1 MDIIGGQHL
10 RQMWD
15 DLADVYGHKTALI
28 CESSGGVVNRYSYLE
43 LNQEIN
49 RTANLF
55 YTLGIRKGDKVA
67 LHLDN
72 CPEFIFCW
80 FGLAKIGA
88 IMVPINARLLREE
101 SAWILQ
107 NSQACLL
114 VTSAQFYPMY
124 QQIQQE
130 DATQLRHICL
140 TDVAL
145 PADDGV
151 SSFTQLKNQQPATLC
166 YAPPLSTDDT
176 AEILF
181 TSGTTSRPKGVV
193 ITHYNLRFAGYYSAW
208 QCALRDDDVYL
219 TVMPAFHIDCQCTAA
234 MAAFSAG
241 ATFVLVEKYSA
252 RAFWGQVQKYR
263 ATVTECI
270 PMMIRTLM
278 VQPPS
283 ANDRQHR
290 LREVMFYLN
299 LSEQEKDAFCERFGV
314 RLLTSYGMTET
325 IVGIIGDRPGDKR
338 RWPSIGRAGFC
349 YEAEIRD
356 DHNRPLPAGE
366 LGEICIK
373 GVPGKTIFKEYFLN
387 PKATAKVL
395 EADGWLHTGDLGK
408 LDACGYLTYT
418 GRKKELIIRGGE
430 NLAPGEIANSLCEDP
445 RVDVVKVIGAPD
457 RHYTEEV
464 CACVVKRED
473 MTEDEVRELVR
484 RRAAAF
490 KIPRYVLFMD
500 SFPLLPNGKIDRK
513 TLQKTAIERL
523 SIH

>member
-166 YAPPLSTDDT
+166 YAPPLLTDDT

-263 ATVTECI
+263 ATITECI

-338 RWPSIGRAGFC
+338 RWCRLVGRGFATKRRSATITIARSRQVRSVKSVLKAYQENHLQRVFSQPESHCESAGSRRLATYRRYRILRRRGLFLFRRSPLQYDQTRWRECLLRGAGKYHRHPSKNSGYRG
-349 YEAEIRD
+349 
-356 DHNRPLPAGE
+356 
-366 LGEICIK
+366 
-373 GVPGKTIFKEYFLN
+373 
-387 PKATAKVL
+387 
-395 EADGWLHTGDLGK
+395 
-408 LDACGYLTYT
+408 CGY
-418 GRKKELIIRGGE
+418 
-430 NLAPGEIANSLCEDP
+430 
-445 RVDVVKVIGAPD
+445 
-457 RHYTEEV
+457 
-464 CACVVKRED
+464 
-473 MTEDEVRELVR
+473 
-484 RRAAAF
+484 
-490 KIPRYVLFMD
+490 
-500 SFPLLPNGKIDRK
+500 
-513 TLQKTAIERL
+513 
-523 SIH
+523 

>member
-55 YTLGIRKGDKVA
+55 YTLGIRKG
-67 LHLDN
+67 
-72 CPEFIFCW
+72 
-80 FGLAKIGA
+80 
-88 IMVPINARLLREE
+88 
-101 SAWILQ
+101 
-107 NSQACLL
+107 
-114 VTSAQFYPMY
+114 
-124 QQIQQE
+124 
-130 DATQLRHICL
+130 
-140 TDVAL
+140 VAL

-263 ATVTECI
+263 ASVKSVLKAYQGKPSSKSIFSTRKPLRKCWKPTAGCI
-270 PMMIRTLM
+270 PAIPDTATKR
-278 VQPPS
+278 
-283 ANDRQHR
+283 
-290 LREVMFYLN
+290 
-299 LSEQEKDAFCERFGV
+299 AFFI
-314 RLLTSYGMTET
+314 S
-325 IVGIIGDRPGDKR
+325 
-338 RWPSIGRAGFC
+338 SI
-349 YEAEIRD
+349 
-356 DHNRPLPAGE
+356 
-366 LGEICIK
+366 
-373 GVPGKTIFKEYFLN
+373 
-387 PKATAKVL
+387 
-395 EADGWLHTGDLGK
+395 
-408 LDACGYLTYT
+408 
-418 GRKKELIIRGGE
+418 
-430 NLAPGEIANSLCEDP
+430 
-445 RVDVVKVIGAPD
+445 
-457 RHYTEEV
+457 
-464 CACVVKRED
+464 
-473 MTEDEVRELVR
+473 
-484 RRAAAF
+484 AAA
-490 KIPRYVLFMD
+490 I
-500 SFPLLPNGKIDRK
+500 
-513 TLQKTAIERL
+513 
-523 SIH
+523 

>member
-1 MDIIGGQHL
+1 M
-10 RQMWD
+10 
-15 DLADVYGHKTALI
+15 
-28 CESSGGVVNRYSYLE
+28 
-43 LNQEIN
+43 
-49 RTANLF
+49 
-55 YTLGIRKGDKVA
+55 
-67 LHLDN
+67 
-72 CPEFIFCW
+72 
-80 FGLAKIGA
+80 
-88 IMVPINARLLREE
+88 
-101 SAWILQ
+101 
-107 NSQACLL
+107 
-114 VTSAQFYPMY
+114 
-124 QQIQQE
+124 
-130 DATQLRHICL
+130 
-140 TDVAL
+140 AL

-325 IVGIIGDRPGDKR
+325 IVGIIGDRPAINDAGRRLVERGFATKR
-338 RWPSIGRAGFC
+338 RSATITIARSRQVRSVKSVLKA
-349 YEAEIRD
+349 Y
-356 DHNRPLPAGE
+356 
-366 LGEICIK
+366 
-373 GVPGKTIFKEYFLN
+373 PGKTIFKEYFLN

-395 EADGWLHTGDLGK
+395 EADGWLHTGDT
-408 LDACGYLTYT
+408 GYRDEEGFFYFVD
-418 GRKKELIIRGGE
+418 RRCNMIKRGGE
-430 NLAPGEIANSLCEDP
+430 NVSCVELENIIATHPKIQDIVVVGIKDSIRDEAIKAFVVLNEGETLSEEEFFRFCEQNMAKFKVPSYLEIRKDLP
-445 RVDVVKVIGAPD
+445 RN
-457 RHYTEEV
+457 
-464 CACVVKRED
+464 C
-473 MTEDEVRELVR
+473 
-484 RRAAAF
+484 
-490 KIPRYVLFMD
+490 
-500 SFPLLPNGKIDRK
+500 SGKIIRK
-513 TLQKTAIERL
+513 NLK
-523 SIH
+523 

>member
-1 MDIIGGQHL
+1 IDM
-10 RQMWD
+10 
-15 DLADVYGHKTALI
+15 
-28 CESSGGVVNRYSYLE
+28 
-43 LNQEIN
+43 
-49 RTANLF
+49 
-55 YTLGIRKGDKVA
+55 
-67 LHLDN
+67 
-72 CPEFIFCW
+72 
-80 FGLAKIGA
+80 
-88 IMVPINARLLREE
+88 
-101 SAWILQ
+101 
-107 NSQACLL
+107 
-114 VTSAQFYPMY
+114 
-124 QQIQQE
+124 
-130 DATQLRHICL
+130 
-140 TDVAL
+140 AL

-263 ATVTECI
+263 ATITECI

-356 DHNRPLPAGE
+356 DHN
-366 LGEICIK
+366 
-373 GVPGKTIFKEYFLN
+373 
-387 PKATAKVL
+387 KATAKVL
-395 EADGWLHTGDLGK
+395 EADGWLHTGDT
-408 LDACGYLTYT
+408 GYRDEEGFFYFVD
-418 GRKKELIIRGGE
+418 RRCNMIKRGGE
-430 NLAPGEIANSLCEDP
+430 NVSCVELENIIATHPKIQDIVVVGIKDSIRDEAIKAFVVLNEGETLSEEEFFCFCEQNMAKFKVPSYLEIRKDLP
-445 RVDVVKVIGAPD
+445 R
-457 RHYTEEV
+457 
-464 CACVVKRED
+464 
-473 MTEDEVRELVR
+473 
-484 RRAAAF
+484 
-490 KIPRYVLFMD
+490 
-500 SFPLLPNGKIDRK
+500 N
-513 TLQKTAIERL
+513 
-523 SIH
+523 

>member
-107 NSQACLL
+107 NSRACLL

-263 ATVTECI
+263 ATITECI

-325 IVGIIGDRPGDKR
+325 IVGIIGDRHGDKR

-366 LGEICIK
+366 IGEICIK
-373 GVPGKTIFKEYFLN
+373 GVPGENHLQRVFSQPESHCESAGSRRLATYRRYRILRRRGLFYFVDRRCN
-387 PKATAKVL
+387 MIK
-395 EADGWLHTGDLGK
+395 
-408 LDACGYLTYT
+408 
-418 GRKKELIIRGGE
+418 RGGE
-430 NLAPGEIANSLCEDP
+430 NVSCVELENIIATHPKIQDIVVVGIKDSIRDEAIKAFVVLNEGETLSEEEFFRFCEQNMAKFKVPSYLEIRKDLP
-445 RVDVVKVIGAPD
+445 RN
-457 RHYTEEV
+457 
-464 CACVVKRED
+464 C
-473 MTEDEVRELVR
+473 
-484 RRAAAF
+484 
-490 KIPRYVLFMD
+490 
-500 SFPLLPNGKIDRK
+500 SGKIIRK
-513 TLQKTAIERL
+513 NLK
-523 SIH
+523 

>member
-263 ATVTECI
+263 ATITECI

-283 ANDRQHR
+283 ANDQQHR

-325 IVGIIGDRPGDKR
+325 IVGIIGDRR
-338 RWPSIGRAGFC
+338 C
-349 YEAEIRD
+349 
-356 DHNRPLPAGE
+356 NM
-366 LGEICIK
+366 IK
-373 GVPGKTIFKEYFLN
+373 
-387 PKATAKVL
+387 
-395 EADGWLHTGDLGK
+395 
-408 LDACGYLTYT
+408 
-418 GRKKELIIRGGE
+418 RGGE
-430 NLAPGEIANSLCEDP
+430 NVSCVELENIIATHPKIQDIVVVGIKDSIRDEAIKAFVVLNEGETLSEEEFFRFCEQNMAKFKVPSYLEIRKDLP
-445 RVDVVKVIGAPD
+445 RN
-457 RHYTEEV
+457 
-464 CACVVKRED
+464 C
-473 MTEDEVRELVR
+473 
-484 RRAAAF
+484 
-490 KIPRYVLFMD
+490 
-500 SFPLLPNGKIDRK
+500 SGKIIRK
-513 TLQKTAIERL
+513 NLK
-523 SIH
+523 

>member
-366 LGEICIK
+366 IGEICIK
-373 GVPGKTIFKEYFLN
+373 GVPGKTIFKEYFLLLLY
-387 PKATAKVL
+387 PPSL
-395 EADGWLHTGDLGK
+395 FWLYFQQL
-408 LDACGYLTYT
+408 LRQLLSSVY
-418 GRKKELIIRGGE
+418 
-430 NLAPGEIANSLCEDP
+430 
-445 RVDVVKVIGAPD
+445 
-457 RHYTEEV
+457 
-464 CACVVKRED
+464 
-473 MTEDEVRELVR
+473 
-484 RRAAAF
+484 
-490 KIPRYVLFMD
+490 
-500 SFPLLPNGKIDRK
+500 PLLHLLWCLVAKLSLQNHLHCLPK
-513 TLQKTAIERL
+513 TSLVLPILLLLRL
-523 SIH
+523 LFPMRLEQFLPMKVNFLLPYTLFVLCLSCRIAEVTIVQISFHSL

>member
-1 MDIIGGQHL
+1 M
-10 RQMWD
+10 
-15 DLADVYGHKTALI
+15 
-28 CESSGGVVNRYSYLE
+28 
-43 LNQEIN
+43 
-49 RTANLF
+49 
-55 YTLGIRKGDKVA
+55 
-67 LHLDN
+67 
-72 CPEFIFCW
+72 
-80 FGLAKIGA
+80 
-88 IMVPINARLLREE
+88 
-101 SAWILQ
+101 
-107 NSQACLL
+107 
-114 VTSAQFYPMY
+114 TSAQFYPMY

-130 DATQLRHICL
+130 DASQLRHICL
-140 TDVAL
+140 IDMAL

-263 ATVTECI
+263 ATITECI

-373 GVPGKTIFKEYFLN
+373 GVPGKPSSKSIFSTRKPLRKCWKPMAGYIPAIPDTATKRAFLFRRSPLQYDQTRWRECLLRGARKYHRHPSKN
-387 PKATAKVL
+387 S
-395 EADGWLHTGDLGK
+395 GYRG
-408 LDACGYLTYT
+408 CGY
-418 GRKKELIIRGGE
+418 
-430 NLAPGEIANSLCEDP
+430 
-445 RVDVVKVIGAPD
+445 
-457 RHYTEEV
+457 
-464 CACVVKRED
+464 
-473 MTEDEVRELVR
+473 
-484 RRAAAF
+484 
-490 KIPRYVLFMD
+490 
-500 SFPLLPNGKIDRK
+500 
-513 TLQKTAIERL
+513 
-523 SIH
+523 